1 MAYGSN
7 KKKSKIKKRET
18 FAYLEQNCYKK
29 PEKKEILI
37 MLLLL
42 IPHLL
47 SLNQQQPIA
56 IAIRK

>member
-1 MAYGSN
+1 MAA
-7 KKKSKIKKRET
+7 KKIKYKRET

-37 MLLLL
+37 MLLL

-47 SLNQQQPIA
+47 SFN
-56 IAIRK
+56 

>member
-1 MAYGSN
+1 MAAKKN
-7 KKKSKIKKRET
+7 KKYKRET

-47 SLNQQQPIA
+47 SFNQQQLKPLQFENSFN
-56 IAIRK
+56 